1 MSIMNQKK
9 EIPQE
14 IAMTICDEIREKNN
28 QKNFILSIGKMQCH
42 FCWYFGKKDYKAG
55 NPEKMCAFGSD
66 DNRGCWQ
73 INRIYDQQ
81 FTNEA

>member
-1 MSIMNQKK
+1 MIIMNQKK
-9 EIPQE
+9 EIPQGIAIE
-14 IAMTICDEIREKNN
+14 ICEKIRDRNK
-28 QKNFILSIGKMQCH
+28 QKHFIFSIGKMQCH
-42 FCWYFGKKDYKAG
+42 FCWYFGKKEYEAG

-81 FTNEA
+81 LSHKV